1 MIDYRNWQ
9 IALGRRF
16 RSIKL
21 WFVLRSFGVDG
32 FKNHLQSVS
41 LRLAMSAAIPS
52 PAPVRHVTNALTCV
66 DLVATCCGWS
76 DLVGIYEVTDSML
89 TRRES
94 TCAPASRLS

>member
-21 WFVLRSFGVDG
+21 WFVLRSFGVEG

-41 LRLAMSAAIPS
+41 LRLVTSTAIPS
-52 PAPVRHVTNALTCV
+52 PAPVRDVTNALTCI
-66 DLVATCCGWS
+66 DLVATCCVWS
-76 DLVGIYEVTDSML
+76 DLVGIYEMSDSML
-89 TRRES
+89 NRRES